1 MGVTGATAPTTP
13 VTTAAAASTAST
25 DSVPDAPATPDSI
38 SERISAAHSSFEKGK
53 ITKEELN
60 HIVVLENRFDSA
72 TGATAPTAPVT
83 TAAAAST
90 ASTDSVPDAPATP
103 DSMSERTSAAHSSFE
118 KGKITKEELNH
129 IVELENRFMSLT
141 DTDPYASSSS
151 SV

>member
-1 MGVTGATAPTTP
+1 MGAAHSSFEKGKITKEELNHIVVLENRFDSSTGATAPTAPVTTAAAASTDSVTGATAPTTP

-60 HIVVLENRFDSA
+60 HIVVLENRFDS
-72 TGATAPTAPVT
+72 
-83 TAAAAST
+83 
-90 ASTDSVPDAPATP
+90 
-103 DSMSERTSAAHSSFE
+103 
-118 KGKITKEELNH
+118 
-129 IVELENRFMSLT
+129 LT

>member
-1 MGVTGATAPTTP
+1 MG
-13 VTTAAAASTAST
+13 
-25 DSVPDAPATPDSI
+25 
-38 SERISAAHSSFEKGK
+38 AAHSSFEKGK

-83 TAAAAST
+83 TAAA